1 MNPIPYL
8 KAFAWLS
15 IVALSCAI
23 FSDYWLPML
32 IGAVVITLLIKF
44 ATGTTPR

>member
-15 IVALSCAI
+15 IVALSCSI
-23 FSDYWLPML
+23 FSDFWLPML
-32 IGAVVITLLIKF
+32 IGAVVITLLIKI
-44 ATGTTPR
+44 AT